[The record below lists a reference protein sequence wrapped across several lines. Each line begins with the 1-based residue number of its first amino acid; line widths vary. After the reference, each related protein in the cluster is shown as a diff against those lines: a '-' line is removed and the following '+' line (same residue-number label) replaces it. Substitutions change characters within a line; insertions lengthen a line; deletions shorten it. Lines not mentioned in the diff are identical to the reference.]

1 MKNGLPLV
9 LGLGLMILISVLS
22 FFRLQSRT
30 LNIWM
35 DSGVNFDLVFAG
47 AYLLWLVFESVVS
60 TRELGQDKKT
70 RDFGTC
76 ELYAS
81 AQALTILSA
90 LWFKSRWTL
99 PGMIHILGG
108 LVFGLGVVFRLWAI
122 KTLGRYYS
130 HIVREVKAHIIID
143 SGPYGFIRHPA
154 YAGMILANAG
164 VLIFFFNPQT
174 AFFFFLILIP
184 AILLRILVKEKT
196 LMNINGYKE
205 YADHK
210 KRLIPFVW

>member
-9 LGLGLMILISVLS
+9 LGAGLMILIFVLS
-22 FFRLQSRT
+22 LFRVQSRT

-47 AYLLWLVFESVVS
+47 AYLLWLVFESFVS
-60 TRELGQDKKT
+60 KKELGQGKKT

-76 ELYAS
+76 EIYAL
-81 AQALTILSA
+81 AQAITILSA
-90 LWFKSRWTL
+90 LWFKSRWTP
-99 PGMIHILGG
+99 PGMIHLLGG
-108 LVFGLGVVFRLWAI
+108 LVFCLGVIFRLWAI

-143 SGPYGFIRHPA
+143 AGPYRFIRHPA

-164 VLIFFFNPQT
+164 VLIFFFNPYT

-184 AILLRILVKEKT
+184 AILLRIFVEEKT
-196 LMNINGYKE
+196 LMGITGYKE
-205 YADHK
+205 YAGHK